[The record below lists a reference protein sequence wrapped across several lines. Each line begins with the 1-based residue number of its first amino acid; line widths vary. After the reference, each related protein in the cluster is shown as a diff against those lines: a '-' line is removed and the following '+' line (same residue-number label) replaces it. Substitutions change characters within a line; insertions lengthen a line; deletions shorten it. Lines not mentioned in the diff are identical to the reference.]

1 MVKHS
6 DEKLDNLFHALA
18 DPTRRQLVQML
29 TAREHTVT
37 ELAAPFDMSLAA
49 ISKHL
54 KVLEGAGLLNRTVQ
68 GRTHICRLDPAS
80 LVIVYEWLRFY
91 ERFWGRQLDALAREL
106 SMPEDNT
113 PDSK

>member
-1 MVKHS
+1 MVKHD

-18 DPTRRQLVQML
+18 DPTRRRMVQML
-29 TAREHTVT
+29 ASREHTVT

-49 ISKHL
+49 VSKHL

-80 LVIVYEWLRFY
+80 LVVVHEWLRFY
-91 ERFWGRQLDALAREL
+91 EKFWSRQLDALAREL
-106 SMPEDNT
+106 KN
-113 PDSK
+113 PDVS